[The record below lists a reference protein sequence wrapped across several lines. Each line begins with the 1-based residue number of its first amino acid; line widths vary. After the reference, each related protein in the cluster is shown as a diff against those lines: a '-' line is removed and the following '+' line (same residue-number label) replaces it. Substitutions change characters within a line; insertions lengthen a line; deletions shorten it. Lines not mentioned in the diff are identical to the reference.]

1 MHTYR
6 TNKITMA
13 IVIMM
18 SVFSLALAGC
28 QASTSKPSEPMEV
41 IEQLTSNKMMGRLP
55 GTEGNLKAS
64 EYVEKQFQL
73 IGLKPFKGNSFKQS
87 YQQDFFDP
95 NKQTYMMKVNLKD
108 GTSKEFKYGHDYVEQ
123 RVNFKFN
130 TEADFTF
137 DINDV
142 DLGKKVLI
150 LEDMKS
156 YDMTKQQIQPKAIL
170 ISTSNLKKLLPTE
183 SKEQPFYQISPDT
196 YQWLYTHMDQIQKM
210 QLSMELE
217 KESIQVNNI
226 VGVIA
231 GKQNQDQRQAIV
243 ISGHFDHVGWN
254 TGKKEEIYR
263 GAVDNASGVAA
274 MLKLASLLQENASKT
289 PFESDLIFVAFNGEE
304 SHFQGS
310 KKFVAQL
317 GNTYEHVFNIN
328 LDCLGVID
336 GGKAMLDGEE
346 NDVLVNS
353 MLDFFHEKG
362 VSAVKSNIIG
372 SDHLSFSAEGIPALT
387 VTQEEYNFIHTKTD
401 TLERIDEVMLTKM
414 ITIVHQYILKNE
426 PTLAQMKQQG
436 KTEMPVN
443 SILSPEQ
450 EKYYDELG
458 KQVEQERKNMKL
470 GQYMYK
476 GTKEKSLGVIKESEG
491 YSTIDQIKK
500 DFDKMIV
507 LPSLA
512 NYVFDSARIRIN
524 WDNDKMLGFDSI
536 ELNKKYEIQFNTQD
550 IVDLFLTYRNKD
562 NKALRVLLSKEK
574 IQYLEGEGVTI
585 ATKTYGEQEYTI
597 ASTEK
602 NIMLYT
608 DIKIKDTTYFIQIYG
623 EQFNISE
630 QNGVKEEISI
640 LDWPKDESYQ
650 HIKFTHELPW
660 KDIITKLGF

>member
-87 YQQDFFDP
+87 YQQDFFDL
-95 NKQTYMMKVNLKD
+95 NKQKYMMKVNLKD
-108 GTSKEFKYGHDYVEQ
+108 GTSKEFKYGLNYVEQ
-123 RVNFKFN
+123 RVNYKFDK
-130 TEADFTF
+130 ESDITF
-137 DINDV
+137 DTKDAN
-142 DLGKKVLI
+142 LGEKVLV

-156 YDMTKQQIQPKAIL
+156 YDMTKQRIQPQAIL
-170 ISTSNLKKLLPTE
+170 IMTSNFKKLLPTE
-183 SKEQPFYQISPDT
+183 SKELPFYQISPDT
-196 YQWLYTHMDQIQKM
+196 YQWLHTHREQIQKM
-210 QLSMELE
+210 KLSMKLE
-217 KESIQVNNI
+217 KETIQVNNI

-254 TGKKEEIYR
+254 SGKKEEIYR

-274 MLKLASLLQENASKT
+274 MLKLASLLQVNANKT
-289 PFESDLIFVAFNGEE
+289 PFESDLIFAAFNGEE

-310 KKFVAQL
+310 KNFVAQL
-317 GNTYEHVFNIN
+317 GTTYDHVFNIN

-353 MLDFFHEKG
+353 MLDFFNEKG
-362 VSAVKSNIIG
+362 VSAIKSNIIG
-372 SDHLSFSAEGIPALT
+372 SDHLSFSAKGIPALT
-387 VTQEEYNFIHTKTD
+387 VTQEKYNFIHTKTD
-401 TLERIDEVMLTKM
+401 TLERIDEGMLNKM

-426 PTLAQMKQQG
+426 PTLAQMKQQV
-436 KTEMPVN
+436 KTEQPVN

-458 KQVEQERKNMKL
+458 KQAEQERKNMKL

-476 GTKEKSLGVIKESEG
+476 GTKEKSLGVIKESED

-536 ELNKKYEIQFNTQD
+536 EFNKKYEIQFNTQD

-562 NKALRVLLSKEK
+562 NKALRVMLSKEK

-608 DIKIKDTTYFIQIYG
+608 DIKIKDTTYYIQIYG
-623 EQFNISE
+623 EQFNTSK
-630 QNGVKEEISI
+630 QNGIKEESLIF
-640 LDWPKDESYQ
+640 DWSKDELDQ

-660 KDIITKLGF
+660 KDIITKIGF